1 MSHSIRTGRHLGRI
15 IQPIFVLLCL
25 ILCRLLTH
33 QRLYVALHR
42 VVVPTQVSHEAEAR
56 HDDVV
61 IVRLTVAKKKKKEVI
76 RLIKSQTNTAVL
88 QLHCSEM

>member
-15 IQPIFVLLCL
+15 IQSIFVLLYL

-61 IVRLTVAKKKKKEVI
+61 IVRLAVAKKKKKK
-76 RLIKSQTNTAVL
+76 R
-88 QLHCSEM
+88 

>member
-15 IQPIFVLLCL
+15 IQSIFVLLCL

-76 RLIKSQTNTAVL
+76 RLIKSKTNTAVL